1 MLLRWDEFSFV
12 VKWIQRDLESGFF
25 PSLQQGL
32 PPVYANVANMQI
44 LGKQEKMKYVTGSS
58 IPAPKGHYSPA
69 VVHGGLVYVAGQ
81 LPADPGGRD
90 MAKAT
95 IEDQVR
101 QTLANIATILDAGGS
116 SLDRIL
122 RATVYVADVAL
133 WPRLNAAYAE
143 VMGEHRPART
153 VVPVPELHYGYLVE
167 IDVIAVLR
175 DS

>member
-1 MLLRWDEFSFV
+1 MEYV
-12 VKWIQRDLESGFF
+12 SG
-25 PSLQQGL
+25 G
-32 PPVYANVANMQI
+32 
-44 LGKQEKMKYVTGSS
+44 S

-90 MAKAT
+90 MTKSP
-95 IEDQVR
+95 IEEQVR

-122 RATVYVADVAL
+122 RATVYITDVAS
-133 WPRLNAAYAE
+133 WPRVNTAYAE

-167 IDVIAVLR
+167 IDVIAALR

>member
-1 MLLRWDEFSFV
+1 ME
-12 VKWIQRDLESGFF
+12 
-25 PSLQQGL
+25 
-32 PPVYANVANMQI
+32 
-44 LGKQEKMKYVTGSS
+44 YVGGGSV
-58 IPAPKGHYSPA
+58 PATKGHYSPA

-90 MAKAT
+90 MAKET
-95 IEDQVR
+95 IEEQVR
-101 QTLANIATILDAGGS
+101 QTLANVATILDAGGS

-122 RATVYVADVAL
+122 RATVYITDIAL
-133 WPRLNAAYAE
+133 WPRLNEAYAE

-167 IDVIAVLR
+167 IDVIAAVR